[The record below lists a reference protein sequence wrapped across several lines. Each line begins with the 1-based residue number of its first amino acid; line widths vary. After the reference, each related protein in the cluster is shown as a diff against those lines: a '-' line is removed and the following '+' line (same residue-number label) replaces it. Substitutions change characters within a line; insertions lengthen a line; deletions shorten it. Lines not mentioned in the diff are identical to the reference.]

1 HLHPMRFPPR
11 RSFGLA
17 TSALAVAL
25 TAITAGATAACGDA
39 DVGDSA
45 AAILSIQG
53 EADLSLPAGGAATL
67 VVRYHDGLDQPL
79 AGRVE
84 FVVLGDGGALAA
96 PTALA
101 TEDGLARIE
110 VRAERG
116 PAAFRVR
123 ASAADAG
130 PVEWSVVAMPGD
142 LALAGRYRLTSHLH
156 GIEAPA
162 GALGAVMAVFLDLT
176 DGPHDPASFLL
187 DRIAPRLGGLG
198 EILIEAS
205 RPGLDA
211 AVNAVLREASPG

>member
-1 HLHPMRFPPR
+1 MARRLQRAPLRSTHPAGKRDSMSTKQATTHLHPMRFPPR

-101 TEDGLARIE
+101 TEDG
-110 VRAERG
+110 
-116 PAAFRVR
+116 
-123 ASAADAG
+123 
-130 PVEWSVVAMPGD
+130 
-142 LALAGRYRLTSHLH
+142 
-156 GIEAPA
+156 
-162 GALGAVMAVFLDLT
+162 
-176 DGPHDPASFLL
+176 
-187 DRIAPRLGGLG
+187 
-198 EILIEAS
+198 
-205 RPGLDA
+205 
-211 AVNAVLREASPG
+211 